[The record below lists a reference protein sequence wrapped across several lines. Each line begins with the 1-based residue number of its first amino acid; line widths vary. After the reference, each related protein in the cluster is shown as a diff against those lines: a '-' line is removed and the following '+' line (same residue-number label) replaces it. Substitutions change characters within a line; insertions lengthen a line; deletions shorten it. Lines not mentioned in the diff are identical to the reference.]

1 MNKQSTKVLLVDDHK
16 IFREGLRSLLEKRPN
31 IEIVGEAENAVTAMR
46 MVDELSPDVV
56 IMDIAMPDMNGIE
69 ATRQIIDKPSS
80 RVKVIGLTMHS
91 DMHYVIQMFKAGA
104 SGFLL
109 KDCSCQELVE
119 AMNAVRAG
127 QIYIGQ
133 NIQGSIMSDYIQHLK
148 QDKFPKVPALTARER
163 EVLQLIAEGQ
173 TIRDIASHL
182 RLSPKTIEAH
192 RQNIMQKLK
201 IKNTAELVKYAIREG
216 LTRV

>member
-1 MNKQSTKVLLVDDHK
+1 MSTKVLLVDDHK
-16 IFREGLRSLLEKRPN
+16 IFREGLRSLLEKRPG

-69 ATRQIIDKPSS
+69 ATRKIIDKPSS

-91 DMHYVIQMFKAGA
+91 DMHYVIQMMKAGA

-119 AMNAVRAG
+119 AINAVRTD
-127 QIYIGQ
+127 QIYISQ
-133 NIQGSIMSDYIQHLK
+133 NFTGNLVSDYIQYLK
-148 QDKFPKVPALTARER
+148 QDKFPIGSALTVRER

-173 TIRDIASHL
+173 TIRDIASLL

-192 RQNIMQKLK
+192 RQNIMKKLK
-201 IKNTAELVKYAIREG
+201 INNTAELVKYAIREG
-216 LTRV
+216 LTRI